1 MDLFV
6 LREISSVATP
16 VCNCSLQQMK
26 LRYLLVIQSKIVKET
41 QRNTPKCHNNVSCR
55 LQIVVNWWVMLATYR
70 KYIYPNFPNHKTSK
84 SFFVGLGMSSVEDPA
99 DYQHV
104 LIFLHG
110 VGGSGSEWARFLR
123 KVVPPNTKLI
133 LPSAPKATVDLFP
146 GREMSSW
153 YNMYSSYSSNLLEVK
168 NMADLFHRIIQEE
181 GEKGINSEDIVLG
194 GFSQGE
200 SSEVITEA

>member
-1 MDLFV
+1 M
-6 LREISSVATP
+6 
-16 VCNCSLQQMK
+16 
-26 LRYLLVIQSKIVKET
+26 
-41 QRNTPKCHNNVSCR
+41 
-55 LQIVVNWWVMLATYR
+55 
-70 KYIYPNFPNHKTSK
+70 
-84 SFFVGLGMSSVEDPA
+84 EDPA

-110 VGGSGSEWARFLR
+110 VGGSGSEWARFLQ

-133 LPSAPKATVDLFP
+133 LPSAPKASVDLFA

-181 GEKGINSEDIVLG
+181 VEKGINSEDIVLG

-200 SSEVITEA
+200 SSEVTAEA